1 MKVKFF
7 SNVDYQIYPLTEDM
21 VDIDEEVLKEIGVTK
36 QYLNGEIV
44 DYAPVETMI
53 NDLKEELAT
62 YDYIGVKIATGVA
75 TKEEYSKEIAY
86 CESLRNRIRE
96 LGG

>member
-1 MKVKFF
+1 MKAKFF